1 MNTLA
6 LLLMTATF
14 TVAEPGLKA
23 TAPTRDL
30 IDLATIVSRDS
41 KTDWSDYRVL
51 TFSHLAGAERERLQG
66 DVRFVIETLNR
77 RTRRAEIRP
86 LTDALWA
93 VNVAE
98 LNWGAAD
105 WNAMARK
112 WPYFA
117 GVPEQASKYLR
128 ARFAADNPVMRA
140 DAFLHDAWQPEWYTK
155 LLDLPT
161 KREKL
166 LAEFSI
172 DADFASQ
179 IVAIGVVPESGV
191 QTNPRKVAYLRGRS
205 GANDRDVFITMNY
218 ENRRGKND
226 SLRHPTQID
235 CSYNEIAIEA
245 PNGIDFYYANAGGG
259 GVAQQERITDE
270 LVDRVGNSDS
280 RMAGL
285 VKQIPLSAGLDH
297 VHGGQLLLG
306 MSCVGCHSSGAQ
318 DLADRLAPTSQLRFT
333 SAKITPARRDELFD
347 NGELVDRARLASR
360 RWQRALRSINGRTPE
375 ENQRSWQASL
385 AAFAAPVDL
394 AQAAVELGATTEV
407 LVAAIRQEAG
417 DNHDPLVAALLERPL
432 SREEFEQV
440 YATLRSCWRSTDDR
454 TVATAF
460 ATRAI
465 R

>member
-41 KTDWSDYRVL
+41 KTDWSNYRVL
-51 TFSHLAGAERERLQG
+51 SFSHLAGAQRQRLQG

-77 RTRRAEIRP
+77 RTRRADIRP
-86 LTDALWA
+86 LTDELWA

-98 LNWGAAD
+98 LNWPAGA

-117 GVPEQASKYLR
+117 GVPEQASGYLR
-128 ARFAADNPVMRA
+128 KQFATDHPVMRA

-166 LAEFSI
+166 LAEYSI
-172 DADFASQ
+172 DADFAPQ

-205 GANDRDVFITMNY
+205 NANDRDVFITMNY

-235 CSYNEIAIEA
+235 CSYNEIALEA
-245 PNGIDFYYANAGGG
+245 PNGFDFYYANAGGG
-259 GVAQQERITDE
+259 AVAQQDRVTDE
-270 LVDRVGNSDS
+270 LVDRFGNSDS

-285 VKQIPLSAGLDH
+285 VKQIPLSAGVDH
-297 VHGGQLLLG
+297 THGGQLLLG
-306 MSCVGCHSSGAQ
+306 MSCVGCHSAGAQ
-318 DLADRLAPTSQLRFT
+318 DLLDRLAPVSELRFA

-360 RWQRALRSINGRTPE
+360 RWQRALRLTNGRTPE
-375 ENQRSWQASL
+375 ENQQSWQASRT
-385 AAFAAPVDL
+385 AFAGPVDL
-394 AQAAVELGATTEV
+394 SRAATELGVTAEV
-407 LVAAIRQEAG
+407 LVATVRQQTG
-417 DNHDPLVAALLERPL
+417 DASDPLIVALLDRAL
-432 SREEFEQV
+432 TREEFEQV
-440 YATLRSCWRSTDDR
+440 YAMLRSCWRSTDDR

-460 ATRAI
+460 ASRGI